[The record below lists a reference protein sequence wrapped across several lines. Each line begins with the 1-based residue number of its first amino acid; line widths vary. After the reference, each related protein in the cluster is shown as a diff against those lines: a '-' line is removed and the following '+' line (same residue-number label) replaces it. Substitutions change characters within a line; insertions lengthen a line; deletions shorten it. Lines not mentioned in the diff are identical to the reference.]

1 MTNNKPKFDFNLI
14 YILIVIVLVNIISY
28 FMFSRFDFTE
38 GKIYS
43 LSDASKKLVS
53 GLEDRVIVKC
63 FFSKELPPQLQIIP
77 AMVKNNL
84 DEYQTYSNGNF
95 HYEFIDPSNPD
106 FSEQIM
112 NYQLPSAQVQML
124 EKDEFKV
131 KRVFMGMVILY
142 GDKKE
147 IIPFIQEGDLS
158 SLEYEITSR
167 IRKITLD
174 KLPVVGILSG
184 YGSSTAEDI
193 RTAYNIL
200 SSQYVVKAVS
210 ADTNSLTT
218 DKVDALLIIG
228 PEEDLPEEALNAI
241 DSYVMSGGK
250 TGFFIDKTRI
260 NLKTLGVEE
269 INTNIDSLMM
279 SYGVKVNNDLVG
291 DRQAGFISVRQQKGF
306 FSISN
311 QIKYPFLPQV
321 TNLSKKSNITQRLDA
336 VNFYFTS
343 SLDTSFAEG
352 KNIDLEI
359 IARTSEN
366 SFTQSKNYYIM
377 ADRDIND
384 YKYSMSKIPLAA
396 LMTGSFTSFAD
407 STRTG
412 IDTRIAVTGDAEFFQ
427 DGKFNSEN
435 DMNLFL
441 NIVDWLTADDSLISI
456 RSKSIAVRPLK
467 ELSEGKKSTV
477 KWLNIISIPFLIILL
492 GLIKWRKNRTRKD
505 FSL

>member
-1 MTNNKPKFDFNLI
+1 MTENKPKFDLNLI
-14 YILIVIVLVNIISY
+14 YILIVIILVNIISY
-28 FMFSRFDFTE
+28 FMFTRFDFTE

-53 GLEDRVIVKC
+53 NLDDRVIVKC
-63 FFSKELPPQLQIIP
+63 FFSKELPPQLQIVP

-95 HYEFIDPSNPD
+95 HYEFIDPSHPD

-174 KLPVVGILSG
+174 RLPVIGLLSG
-184 YGSSTAEDI
+184 YGSAAAEDF
-193 RTAYNIL
+193 RNAYNIL
-200 SSQYVVKAVS
+200 SSQYVVKPVT
-210 ADTNSLTT
+210 ADKNSLMP
-218 DKVDALLIIG
+218 DKIDALLIIG
-228 PEEDLPEEALNAI
+228 PKEDLPQEALNAI
-241 DSYVMSGGK
+241 DSYIMSGGK
-250 TGFFIDKTRI
+250 AGFFVDKTEI
-260 NLKTLGVEE
+260 NLKTLGVKE
-269 INTNIDSLMM
+269 ISTNLDSLMM

-321 TNLSKKSNITQRLDA
+321 TNVSRENIITQKIDA

-343 SLDTSFAEG
+343 SLDTSYAEG
-352 KNIDLEI
+352 KNIELEV
-359 IARTSEN
+359 IARTSDN
-366 SFTQSKNYYIM
+366 AFTQSGNYYIM

-384 YKYSMSKIPLAA
+384 YKYSMSGIPLAA
-396 LMTGSFTSFAD
+396 VMKGSFTSYAD
-407 STRTG
+407 STVTG
-412 IDTRIAVTGDAEFFQ
+412 VSTRLAVTGDADFFQ
-427 DGKFNSEN
+427 DGKFNAEN
-435 DMNLFL
+435 DLNMFL

-456 RSKSIAVRPLK
+456 RSKNIAVRPLK
-467 ELSEGKKSTV
+467 ELTEGKKSIV
-477 KWLNIISIPFLIILL
+477 KWLNIVSIPFLIIIL